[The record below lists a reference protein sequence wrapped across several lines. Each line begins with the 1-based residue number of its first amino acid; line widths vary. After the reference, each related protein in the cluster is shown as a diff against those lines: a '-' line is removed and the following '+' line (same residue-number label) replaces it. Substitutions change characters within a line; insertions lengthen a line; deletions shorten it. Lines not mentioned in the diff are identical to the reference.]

1 MDAMKLNDR
10 QAPAEVGPELKP
22 KTTPPELL
30 LLDLDLLDD
39 NPYQPRS
46 ERDES
51 MAAQL
56 RESIA
61 TQGQVQAIL
70 VRRAGTRWQ
79 IIFGHG
85 RVEALRRLR
94 NEATSEADRRRFST
108 VKAEERFNVSDEQM
122 LVLAL
127 LENVQREDISPL
139 DCAAALMRL
148 RAMHPEMH
156 AIEEI
161 AREVGISPD
170 RVKRLLRL
178 HAAPQVIKDAVSKG
192 INVRVEAD
200 PDEDSSETSPTE
212 TMETRRLEVYS
223 ALEFAKLHTYWSSTP
238 EVVSTEG
245 TADERIAALIQQALK
260 QEWSVR
266 RVQTVVAKLI
276 RGEADSPKPN
286 ERAPF
291 NASAKKVVI
300 YHSRLSEMNEA
311 QKAELRSV
319 LEPIWNQ
326 LGWQAQRSP
335 GNGFAQWLSGLR
347 SAPAHLKELFRAWRA
362 LRGAMQGHF
371 KALPDVP
378 PPPREKPVA
387 LLPKGNP
394 AVSAK
399 PLSVDRAPIGA
410 PLPVGNPGAA
420 AKPPVDRAPIS
431 PP

>member
-10 QAPAEVGPELKP
+10 QAPAEVGSDLKP

-30 LLDLDLLDD
+30 LLDLDLLDN

-51 MAAQL
+51 KAAEL
-56 RESIA
+56 RQSIA
-61 TQGQVQAIL
+61 AQGQVQAIL

-122 LVLAL
+122 LTLAL
-127 LENVQREDISPL
+127 LENIQREDISPM

-156 AIEEI
+156 AVEEI
-161 AREVGISPD
+161 AREVGISMN

-178 HAAPQVIKDAVSKG
+178 HATPQVIKDAVSKG
-192 INVRVEAD
+192 INVQVQGD
-200 PDEDSSETSPTE
+200 PDDDSAETSPTKTNE
-212 TMETRRLEVYS
+212 RRRLEVYS
-223 ALEFAKLHTYWSSTP
+223 ALEFSKLYSHWTEHPTP
-238 EVVSTEG
+238 EIRSSEG
-245 TADERIAALIQQALK
+245 TPDERMAALIERALK

-266 RVQTVVAKLI
+266 HVRAVVTKLI
-276 RGEADSPKPN
+276 QGEEDPSEPA

-291 NASAKKVVI
+291 NASAKKLVI
-300 YHSRLSEMNEA
+300 YHSRLSEMTEA
-311 QKAELRSV
+311 QKAELKSV
-319 LEPIWNQ
+319 LEPIWNR
-326 LGWQAQRSP
+326 LGTVWPAQQSRP
-335 GNGFAQWLSGLR
+335 HGGFAQWLSGLR
-347 SAPAHLKELFRAWRA
+347 SVPRHLKELFRAWRA
-362 LRGAMQGHF
+362 MSGGMSEYL
-371 KALPDVP
+371 KALPEASP
-378 PPPREKPVA
+378 PPEEKPAA
-387 LLPKGNP
+387 LLPAG
-394 AVSAK
+394 K
-399 PLSVDRAPIGA
+399 PRI
-410 PLPVGNPGAA
+410 AA
-420 AKPPVDRAPIS
+420 RPSPVDRAPIS